1 MSSQRYQR
9 VNAHDDDE
17 VDSHSSIPLQTA
29 PAPSSPPPSFHS
41 RSSSF
46 SSRRLLQ
53 NGSHRS
59 DADQTLAD
67 AFGDGSDSEADD
79 EPDDRQRLM
88 RAHPEQSSPAGSGG
102 DAAPSSAASN
112 EPPSQRNQSNSTL
125 QRRPTILPS
134 FSTPSSGAGR
144 MISSSNDGVFANLAA
159 KPERGEKNEDLPP
172 SYEEAA
178 ADATPPYWETTIL
191 APGISSNEV
200 YVDGLPVGSVFS
212 FVWNAMIS
220 MSFQLVGFLLTY
232 LLHTTHAAKNG
243 SRAGLGLTLVQYG
256 FYMKGGSDAGSGD
269 GGSDYVPPP
278 DPNSHNF
285 DPTSVSDGSSGGNGG
300 GGAVS
305 DITTSEWISYVLMIV
320 GWFILIRAIS
330 DFLRARRHEQ
340 LVLQSPERGLS
351 VPLNLLLAA
360 LRNCPTVPA
369 SPPRLF
375 VLLRNS
381 ASRHFQASN
390 TAHPARSVHLR
401 ALRLLIFNSMAKVD
415 GAADAASAS
424 SPASLN
430 PNIPQGPVEARSL
443 SSITTIASNPPAYP
457 RNPTQKKLDPLVLY
471 IVRVP
476 GSKDVFLSPLK
487 PPTKSSISAEAINA
501 SLYYLHVATPE
512 DDILLQEVEEEREQQ
527 ARLQKEQLSEG
538 AEAAKSPAEFA
549 RLNNVRRKPVPGGG
563 SGASSNLLPQTQPV
577 GLSQPLQ
584 QENHSPYPPTFDSQ
598 RPLIPTRPML
608 SQGFSSS
615 ESVTAGPWASNIC
628 DQYLGDSPGDTGETR
643 APPLPPRPRPF
654 VPTTSDPINNS
665 PSGKKNHRWS
675 ALSGYLN
682 SKGLDSWKEKYEAMS
697 AGRLSFDARR
707 PELRPHTSDGAGSN
721 VCRGSPSRS
730 PGQSPHRRPRDHG
743 QASDRRG
750 FHITLIRRDPTHGSQ
765 WNVATISTSKTD
777 STAVDIEVSTPGYNR
792 FLAQDEP
799 FSLQSLGINLPS
811 DAQCLPSSAFKF
823 PTQSQTEPPSR
834 DPSLPRKFRRQLCV
848 SRPHHQRDDSRGS
861 LDMPTNRASLD
872 TFNGSPTRPHSQA
885 HSKLKSGY
893 YTFIS
898 PWNGICTFSTSVNGR
913 SLKCKHMIP
922 TPSYPGNGTTPSSPG
937 APAVTVAEIRFNT
950 PFQAGHLHHQPSSTH
965 ISPFTLSQ
973 TSTFRDPS
981 ASASDT
987 PGQTP
992 ASKRNSLAQFLNP
1005 TTYTRPRSRSGAS
1018 ASSVSSLPR
1027 HGHSHTRNPSS
1038 SSTSSGGPD
1047 DRLDL
1052 SLAREPAGGGMRGK
1066 SAKLGKLIIEDE
1078 GIKMLDLVVAACM
1091 AVWWRGYYH

>member
-9 VNAHDDDE
+9 VNAHDEDDE
-17 VDSHSSIPLQTA
+17 VASHSSIPLQTA
-29 PAPSSPPPSFHS
+29 STPTPSSPPPSFHS
-41 RSSSF
+41 RSSSL
-46 SSRRLLQ
+46 SRRLLQ
-53 NGSHRS
+53 NDPHRS

-88 RAHPEQSSPAGSGG
+88 RAHPEQSSVSGG
-102 DAAPSSAASN
+102 EAAPSSAAN
-112 EPPSQRNQSNSTL
+112 EPPSQRNQSSSTL

-134 FSTPSSGAGR
+134 FSTPPSGAGR
-144 MISSSNDGVFANLAA
+144 VISSSNDGVFANLAA

-191 APGISSNEV
+191 APGISSDEV

-256 FYMKGGSDAGSGD
+256 FYMKGSDGGSGD

-285 DPTSVSDGSSGGNGG
+285 DPTSVSDGSSGGGGGGGG

-320 GWFILIRAIS
+320 GWFILIRAVS

-351 VPLNLLLAA
+351 VPVIAEGERQL
-360 LRNCPTVPA
+360 
-369 SPPRLF
+369 
-375 VLLRNS
+375 
-381 ASRHFQASN
+381 
-390 TAHPARSVHLR
+390 
-401 ALRLLIFNSMAKVD
+401 MAMVD

-424 SPASLN
+424 SPASLH
-430 PNIPQGPVEARSL
+430 PNIPQAPVEARSL

-457 RNPTQKKLDPLVLY
+457 RNPAQKKLDPLVLY

-512 DDILLQEVEEEREQQ
+512 DEILLQEAEEAREQQ
-527 ARLQKEQLSEG
+527 ARLQKEQLGDG
-538 AEAAKSPAEFA
+538 APPEFV
-549 RLNNVRRKPVPGGG
+549 RLNNVRRKPVPGGP
-563 SGASSNLLPQTQPV
+563 LPQA
-577 GLSQPLQ
+577 Q
-584 QENHSPYPPTFDSQ
+584 QENYSPYAPALDSPRPPIPR
-598 RPLIPTRPML
+598 RPTLRQGL
-608 SQGFSSS
+608 SA
-615 ESVTAGPWASNIC
+615 TGPWASDIC
-628 DQYLGDSPGDTGETR
+628 DQYLGDSRGET
-643 APPLPPRPRPF
+643 AETKPPLPRRPLPF
-654 VPTTSDPINNS
+654 VPTEEASDPISDS
-665 PSGKKNHRWS
+665 PGKKSHRWS

-682 SKGLDSWKEKYEAMS
+682 SKGLDSLKEKYEAIS
-697 AGRLSFDARR
+697 AGRLSLDAR

-721 VCRGSPSRS
+721 VRRASPSRS
-730 PGQSPHRRPRDHG
+730 PGHSPHRG
-743 QASDRRG
+743 QTPDRRG

-777 STAVDIEVSTPGYNR
+777 STAIDIEVSTPGYNR

-811 DAQCLPSSAFKF
+811 DAQSLPSSAFKF
-823 PTQSQTEPPSR
+823 PIQSRPEIPSG
-834 DPSLPRKFRRQLCV
+834 PSLPRKFRRQLRV
-848 SRPHHQRDDSRGS
+848 SRPPPHHRDDSRGS
-861 LDMPTNRASLD
+861 LDMPINRASLD
-872 TFNGSPTRPHSQA
+872 IPASPTRPQPQA
-885 HSKLKSGY
+885 HSRLKSGY
-893 YTFIS
+893 YTFLS

-922 TPSYPGNGTTPSSPG
+922 TPSHPGNGTNPSTPG
-937 APAVTVAEIRFNT
+937 TPAVTVAEIRFNT
-950 PFQAGHLHHQPSSTH
+950 PFQAGHLHHPSSSAH
-965 ISPFTLSQ
+965 ISPFSLSQ
-973 TSTFRDPS
+973 TS
-981 ASASDT
+981 SDT
-987 PGQTP
+987 GHSSSSPSQPNGH
-992 ASKRNSLAQFLNP
+992 KRNSLAHFLNP
-1005 TTYTRPRSRSGAS
+1005 NTYTRPRSGTAP
-1018 ASSVSSLPR
+1018 SSSPSSPA
-1027 HGHSHTRNPSS
+1027 HGHAHSHTHKHKHTRNPSS
-1038 SSTSSGGPD
+1038 SSTGTSSGDDDPD
-1047 DRLDL
+1047 PDRLDL
-1052 SLAREPAGGGMRGK
+1052 SLAREPAGGGMRGR
-1066 SAKLGKLIIEDE
+1066 SAKLGKLIVEDE

>member
-9 VNAHDDDE
+9 VNAHDEDDE

-29 PAPSSPPPSFHS
+29 PTPSSPPPSFRS

-53 NGSHRS
+53 NDPHRS

-67 AFGDGSDSEADD
+67 AFGDASDSEGDD

-88 RAHPEQSSPAGSGG
+88 RAHPEQPTGSGG
-102 DAAPSSAASN
+102 EGAPSSAASN
-112 EPPSQRNQSNSTL
+112 EQPPQRNQSSSTL

-144 MISSSNDGVFANLAA
+144 VISSSNDGVFANLAA

-191 APGISSNEV
+191 APGISSDEV
-200 YVDGLPVGSVFS
+200 YVDGLPVGSIFS

-256 FYMKGGSDAGSGD
+256 FYMKGGSDGGSD
-269 GGSDYVPPP
+269 GGADYVPPP

-285 DPTSVSDGSSGGNGG
+285 DPTSVSDGSGGNGG
-300 GGAVS
+300 SGAIS
-305 DITTSEWISYVLMIV
+305 DITTSEW
-320 GWFILIRAIS
+320 IS

-351 VPLNLLLAA
+351 VPVIAEGERSSLIYNLLAVPPQRPNPPGFSAIVLFCPGTA
-360 LRNCPTVPA
+360 L
-369 SPPRLF
+369 PRP
-375 VLLRNS
+375 
-381 ASRHFQASN
+381 FQASN
-390 TAHPARSVHLR
+390 TAHSVRPVTYLPLR
-401 ALRLLIFNSMAKVD
+401 RFIVNQMAMVD

-424 SPASLN
+424 SPASAH
-430 PNIPQGPVEARSL
+430 PNIPQPPVEARSL

-457 RNPTQKKLDPLVLY
+457 RNPAQKKLDPLVLY

-512 DDILLQEVEEEREQQ
+512 DELLLQEVEEEREQQ
-527 ARLQKEQLSEG
+527 AKLRKGDG
-538 AEAAKSPAEFA
+538 APPEFA
-549 RLNNVRRKPVPGGG
+549 RLNNVRRKPVPGGP
-563 SGASSNLLPQTQPV
+563 LPQT
-577 GLSQPLQ
+577 PLQ
-584 QENHSPYPPTFDSQ
+584 QENYSPYSAAVDSPPPPTPPRSTL
-598 RPLIPTRPML
+598 R
-608 SQGFSSS
+608 QGFPSS
-615 ESVTAGPWASNIC
+615 ESATAATDIS
-628 DQYLGDSPGDTGETR
+628 DYLGDSRGDMGETR
-643 APPLPPRPRPF
+643 APPLPRRPLPF
-654 VPTTSDPINNS
+654 VPTEETPSDPIINS
-665 PSGKKNHRWS
+665 PAKKSNRWS
-675 ALSGYLN
+675 ALSGYIN
-682 SKGLDSWKEKYEAMS
+682 NKGLDSWKEKYEALS
-697 AGRLSFDARR
+697 AGRLSLDNSR
-707 PELRPHTSDGAGSN
+707 PELRPHTSDGAGSSA
-721 VCRGSPSRS
+721 RRASPSRS

-743 QASDRRG
+743 QASDRQG

-811 DAQCLPSSAFKF
+811 DAHLPSSTLKF
-823 PTQSQTEPPSR
+823 PTQSHPEISSR

-848 SRPHHQRDDSRGS
+848 SRPHHHWDDSRGS
-861 LDMPTNRASLD
+861 LDMPANRASLD
-872 TFNGSPTRPHSQA
+872 TFTGSPTRPHHQA

-893 YTFIS
+893 YTFTS

-922 TPSYPGNGTTPSSPG
+922 TPSYPGNGTNPSTPST
-937 APAVTVAEIRFNT
+937 PAVTVAEIRFNT
-950 PFQAGHLHHQPSSTH
+950 PFQAGHHHHHHPSSSAH

-973 TSTFRDPS
+973 TSS
-981 ASASDT
+981 NT
-987 PGQTP
+987 PGHSSSPSQSSHP
-992 ASKRNSLAQFLNP
+992 NVHGQGPPSSKRNSFAHLLNP
-1005 TTYTRPRSRSGAS
+1005 TTYARPRSHSGTS
-1018 ASSVSSLPR
+1018 VSTSSVSCIP
-1027 HGHSHTRNPSS
+1027 GHPHPQRQRQTHTRNPSS
-1038 SSTSSGGPD
+1038 SSTSSGAADDP
-1047 DRLDL
+1047 DRLDF
-1052 SLAREPAGGGMRGK
+1052 SLAREPAGGGLRGK
-1066 SAKLGKLIIEDE
+1066 SAKLGKLIVEDE